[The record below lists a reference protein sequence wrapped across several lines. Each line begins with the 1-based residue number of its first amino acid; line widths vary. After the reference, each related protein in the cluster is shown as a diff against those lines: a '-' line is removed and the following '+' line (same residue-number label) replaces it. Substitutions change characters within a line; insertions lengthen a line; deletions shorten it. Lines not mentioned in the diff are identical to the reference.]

1 MESSFFNISSETSF
15 GGVFVG
21 DWQNGKMESE
31 QKLEKKS
38 QVPGTFLGL
47 FKSQWKNGKMESS
60 FFNISSEISSGGVF
74 VGDWQNEKMESE
86 QKLEKKITSPR
97 NIFWAL

>member
-31 QKLEKKS
+31 QKLEKNHKS
-38 QVPGTFLGL
+38 QEHFWGSLNL
-47 FKSQWKNGKMESS
+47 NGK
-60 FFNISSEISSGGVF
+60 
-74 VGDWQNEKMESE
+74 
-86 QKLEKKITSPR
+86 LERWKVLSLT
-97 NIFWAL
+97 

>member
-1 MESSFFNISSETSF
+1 MESSFFNISSEISF

-38 QVPGTFLGL
+38 QVPGIFLGL
-47 FKSQWKNGKMESS
+47 FKSQWQNGKMESS
-60 FFNISSEISSGGVF
+60 FFNISSELSFEGVF
-74 VGDWQNEKMESE
+74 VGEWQNGKMESE
-86 QKLEKKITSPR
+86 QNLKKITSPM
-97 NIFWAL
+97 NIFGAL